1 MKKIFTLMLFIFSA
15 SIYAQALSRFIDV
28 NGTSEVI
35 TQADYINFSINIR
48 NVAETLEKSKQVNLN
63 ASNELVRILNEYK
76 ISKGDWELSPIK
88 FGKEYSYVN
97 NEQKQVG
104 YYAQVNAAIKLRNMG
119 DYFSFINALS
129 KNKYYEISN
138 SSFGVSDL
146 LKYHKEATINA
157 VQAAREKAEYIA
169 KSMDVKLGKIIQIK
183 ELNQFE
189 TFPNPQNVVKNF
201 AGENPYEDISGKIS
215 ISRSVNLKIE
225 IID

>member
-1 MKKIFTLMLFIFSA
+1 MKKIFILMLLTFST
-15 SIYAQALSRFIDV
+15 SIYAQEFPRFIDV
-28 NGTSEVI
+28 NGTAEVI
-35 TQADYINFSINIR
+35 TQADYISFSVIIR
-48 NVAETLEKSKQVNLN
+48 NVAETLEESKQINVN
-63 ASNELVRILNEYK
+63 ASNELVNILNDFK
-76 ISKGDWELSPIK
+76 ISKGEWELSPIK
-88 FGKEYSYVN
+88 FGKEYSYSN

-104 YYAQVNAAIKLRNMG
+104 YYAQVNAAIKLKNMG

-129 KNKYYEISN
+129 KNKFYEISN
-138 SSFGVSDL
+138 SFYGVTDL

-169 KSMDVKLGKIIQIK
+169 KSMNVKLGKIIQIK

-201 AGENPYEDISGKIS
+201 DGGNQYEDVSGKIS
-215 ISRSVNLKIE
+215 ITRSVNLKIE